1 MCITV
6 QRALKNQA
14 RDAKQAVFLAE
25 SDFRYARAI
34 GDTQEAAAAESKL
47 RQAQAEHAVVIAALR
62 DLKKK
67 KKQEAEKAEKNR
79 AITVADLNA
88 AVTKIL
94 SAVAAL
100 QDSSSSLG
108 ATRMNRRETFRPPH
122 RVSRRRDS
130 DPAVAIDRKEPDA
143 VIIGPD
149 PFRARNAPTRGQ

>member
-1 MCITV
+1 MQQET
-6 QRALKNQA
+6 ALKKQA
-14 RDAKQAVFLAE
+14 REIKRIAFLAE
-25 SDFRYARAI
+25 SDWRYAKATADTDAI
-34 GDTQEAAAAESKL
+34 AAAENKL

>member
-1 MCITV
+1 MQQET
-6 QRALKNQA
+6 ALKKQA
-14 RDAKQAVFLAE
+14 REIKQIAFLAE
-25 SDFRYARAI
+25 SDWRYAKATADTDAI
-34 GDTQEAAAAESKL
+34 AAAENKL

-94 SAVAAL
+94 SAVAVL
-100 QDSSSSLG
+100 QDSSSLG

-149 PFRARNAPTRGQ
+149 PFRAGYPPARG